1 LLDSVRLEELGIPTV
16 TFVTAPFASAARTL
30 ARIHGLPDI
39 PLVIVADD
47 YLENA
52 DDVIRERTAGI
63 LDEILEDLFGTD
75 QPYQGP

>member
-1 LLDSVRLEELGIPTV
+1 LLDSVRLEERGIPTV

-39 PLVIVADD
+39 PLIIVADD

-52 DDVIRERTAGI
+52 DDVVRERTAGL
-63 LDEILEDLFGTD
+63 LDEILTDLFGSA
-75 QPYQGP
+75 PQGS

>member
-1 LLDSVRLEELGIPTV
+1 MLDSVRLEELGIPTV
-16 TFVTAPFASAARTL
+16 TFVTSPFASAARTL
-30 ARIHGLPDI
+30 ARIHGLPHI

-63 LDEILEDLFGTD
+63 LDEILEDLFGTY

>member
-16 TFVTAPFASAARTL
+16 TFVTAPFAAAARTL

-52 DDVIRERTAGI
+52 DHVIRERTAGI
-63 LDEILEDLFGTD
+63 LDDLLEDLFGSSRAHH
-75 QPYQGP
+75 

>member
-1 LLDSVRLEELGIPTV
+1 MLDAVHLEELGIPTV

-30 ARIHGLPDI
+30 ARIHGLPEI

-52 DDVIRERTAGI
+52 DEVIRQRTAGL
-63 LDEILEDLFGTD
+63 LDEILADIFGTS
-75 QPYQGP
+75 

>member
-1 LLDSVRLEELGIPTV
+1 MLDSVRLEELGIPTV

-30 ARIHGLPDI
+30 ARIHGLADI

-47 YLENA
+47 YLENT

-63 LDEILEDLFGTD
+63 LEEILEDLFGSR
-75 QPYQGP
+75 QPHQGP

>member
-1 LLDSVRLEELGIPTV
+1 LLDSVRLEERGIPTV

-52 DDVIRERTAGI
+52 DDVIRERTAGL
-63 LDEILEDLFGTD
+63 LDVVLTDLFGD
-75 QPYQGP
+75 EQLP

>member
-1 LLDSVRLEELGIPTV
+1 LLDAVHLEELGIPTV

-30 ARIHGLPDI
+30 ARIHGLPEI

-52 DDVIRERTAGI
+52 DEVIRQRTAGL
-63 LDEILEDLFGTD
+63 LDEILGDLFGAS
-75 QPYQGP
+75 

>member
-1 LLDSVRLEELGIPTV
+1 MLDAVHLEELGIPTV

-30 ARIHGLPDI
+30 ARIHGLPEI

-52 DDVIRERTAGI
+52 DEVIRQRTAGL
-63 LDEILEDLFGTD
+63 LDEILADLFGAS
-75 QPYQGP
+75 